1 MRKNEPALHEAGG
14 SFWRSFNSL
23 LILFEAI
30 TKFSCV
36 SQSSPKLKPNSNIYI
51 NYNKPPQKKNQ
62 NYSPQKIIETQR
74 MTTNPHS

>member
-51 NYNKPPQKKNQ
+51 NYNKPPKKKKPKLQPTKN
-62 NYSPQKIIETQR
+62 
-74 MTTNPHS
+74 H

>member
-51 NYNKPPQKKNQ
+51 NYNKPPQKKKT
-62 NYSPQKIIETQR
+62 KITAHKKSLRPRE
-74 MTTNPHS
+74 